1 MQAHSKRKKSL
12 ISIILSAVVPPNARL
27 VDLVSAR
34 DKRGVR
40 ASNILGSSSSSWYKS
55 SGGNEERERER
66 ENSNYY
72 CWWISVGS
80 WKVFVVALEGEEAN
94 LRAVAKIGGEGKNDC
109 GASTYSMMM
118 DRG

>member
-55 SGGNEERERER
+55 SGGNEERDRER
-66 ENSNYY
+66 TA
-72 CWWISVGS
+72 IIIVGGSVSG
-80 WKVFVVALEGEEAN
+80 V
-94 LRAVAKIGGEGKNDC
+94 GKC
-109 GASTYSMMM
+109 L
-118 DRG
+118 

>member
-1 MQAHSKRKKSL
+1 MLGRQTYQGAQALAGIK
-12 ISIILSAVVPPNARL
+12 AVGETR
-27 VDLVSAR
+27 
-34 DKRGVR
+34 
-40 ASNILGSSSSSWYKS
+40 
-55 SGGNEERERER
+55 RERQR